1 MSERNGGESFLAGF
15 LIGGVIGAGIALL
28 FAPAKGEETREFI
41 KTHATKAIDEGRTE
55 VDKIQQVVRD
65 EVGKVLE
72 NKEVIRQAIQKGI
85 EAFKSR
91 GESVSE
97 NIDESQEEVD

>member
-55 VDKIQQVVRD
+55 IDKIQQVVRE

>member
-1 MSERNGGESFLAGF
+1 MSERKGGESFLAGF

>member
-1 MSERNGGESFLAGF
+1 MSERNGGESFLAGC

-55 VDKIQQVVRD
+55 VDKIQQVVRE

>member
-55 VDKIQQVVRD
+55 VDKIQQVVRE